1 MDKILDVHS
10 DVLGPIRSVQ
20 QGMELARA
28 NVLWNLKNYNEII
41 EWLKDQ
47 KVFYSTGNNKLFL
60 LHKKN
65 SHKNFLTLLLKSIN
79 CLRSIGLNLYFSQFM
94 L

>member
-1 MDKILDVHS
+1 MDRILDAHS
-10 DVLGPIRSVQ
+10 DVLEPIRSVQ

-28 NVLWNLKNYNEII
+28 NVLWNLKNYVEIT

-47 KVFYSTGNNKLFL
+47 KIEETTVTRTTVPTTVPTASVSTSK
-60 LHKKN
+60 
-65 SHKNFLTLLLKSIN
+65 
-79 CLRSIGLNLYFSQFM
+79 FSD